1 MNSKPLYW
9 KGIFALSSLLIL
21 TLAWVNGGFA
31 NDDHFTVIELIARF
45 GELPRSTQCW
55 QCYHPKLYHLIVATF
70 WNATGI
76 SSPFWKHVSAQLFS
90 AGLGIGSL
98 YLFMRFIRSLA
109 FPELLKLLVF
119 AFFAFNPRFIA
130 ISGQATND
138 TLVIF
143 LGTLNLY
150 ALLKLFKA
158 PSLMYSLIVILTL
171 VLGAMSKLNFGVYF
185 IGTVIVL
192 GVLSLLHKNYTFS
205 LRKGFLGTLVLGV
218 GISATTFF
226 FFNGYARDYRE
237 TGKLF
242 TYNTPTYELPHL
254 YLPENT
260 YIPGILSVYS
270 GFFKFHYF
278 DLIKHPHLSYTGK
291 IRQKHMHSHWSQ
303 VYARYYFLGFD
314 NWPAEWRTD
323 NKYITFIGKVS
334 IALGLFPTLLLFLG
348 LFITVREAFTQSW
361 KENPSWIYLLYIL
374 GFLGFSV
381 LFSLIG
387 RTFVFMKAIYIF
399 PGLLATIVPFL
410 KGNARFAAL
419 FPTWGTR
426 ILWGFYTVLFL
437 LLLIP
442 VVYLLIQLA

>member
-9 KGIFALSSLLIL
+9 KGIFALSSILIL
-21 TLAWVNGGFA
+21 ALAWLNGGFA

-70 WNATGI
+70 WNVAGI

-90 AGLGIGSL
+90 AAFGISTL
-98 YLFMRFIRSLA
+98 YLFMRFMRSLNY
-109 FPELLKLLVF
+109 PERIKLLVF

-158 PSLMYSLIVILTL
+158 PSLKYSLVVIFTL
-171 VLGAMSKLNFGVYF
+171 VIGAMSKLNFGVYF
-185 IGTVIVL
+185 IGTVMAL
-192 GVLSLLHKNYTFS
+192 GILSLLYKNFTFS
-205 LRKGFLGTLVLGV
+205 LHKGFLGTLVLGV
-218 GISATTFF
+218 MISATTFF

-242 TYNTPTYELPHL
+242 TYNTPTYSLPHL
-254 YLPENT
+254 YLPDNT

-270 GFFKFHYF
+270 GFFKFHYV
-278 DLIKHPHLSYTGK
+278 DLIKNPHLSYTGR

-314 NWPAEWRTD
+314 NWPAAWRTD
-323 NKYITFIGKVS
+323 NKYITFVGKLSLAVG
-334 IALGLFPTLLLFLG
+334 IFPTLLLFFG
-348 LFITVREAFTQSW
+348 LFLTVKEAFRASW
-361 KENPSWIYLLYIL
+361 KTNPDWIYLLYIL

-410 KGNARFAAL
+410 KGNAGFAAL
-419 FPTWGTR
+419 FPRWGT
-426 ILWGFYTVLFL
+426 GFLQVFYIFLFL
-437 LLLIP
+437 LYLIP
-442 VVYLLIQLA
+442 VVFLLVQLA